1 MKSLRRY
8 SIVSMFLALA
18 IVIGYVESF
27 IPLFIPGFKL
37 GLANVIIMIMIYEFK
52 WYEAFLVDV
61 LRIIILGIIFGTL
74 LNPIFFMS
82 LVGGLLSFI
91 VMLIFSKLKVF
102 SIIGVSVLGALSH
115 SFGQIIVAMIILS
128 LNAVIYF
135 FPFIALLSLGSG
147 ILSGLIARTYLKRSI
162 TNNYID
168 VNNKFNDND

>member
-115 SFGQIIVAMIILS
+115 SFGQIIVAIIILS

-168 VNNKFNDND
+168 ANNKFNDND